1 MRKTRT
7 TNRKLLKTTASVVL
21 ASRKASTYS
30 EYASAFRSLRPCWTA
45 TLNILVRKML
55 YPKWLKSISLDTDCR
70 AYGLWPIADGR
81 N

>member
-30 EYASAFRSLRPCWTA
+30 EYASAFRSLRPCWTVV
-45 TLNILVRKML
+45 LN
-55 YPKWLKSISLDTDCR
+55 SFQ
-70 AYGLWPIADGR
+70 
-81 N
+81 